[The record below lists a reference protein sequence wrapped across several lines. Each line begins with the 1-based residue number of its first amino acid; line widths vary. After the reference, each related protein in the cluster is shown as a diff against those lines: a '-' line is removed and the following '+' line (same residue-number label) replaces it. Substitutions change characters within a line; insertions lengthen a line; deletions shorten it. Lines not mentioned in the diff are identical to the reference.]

1 MLYGAIYLIR
11 DSDDICL
18 NQDSQDFRIKG
29 FHLTAPVVHFR
40 PVVVVPTGHPNGRIR
55 LNYDPQKNKM
65 LVGEDTDQGGKSY
78 LLLTINSLLSSFI
91 NYPMLRYKNLFYLY
105 IIRSLYY

>member
-1 MLYGAIYLIR
+1 
-11 DSDDICL
+11 
-18 NQDSQDFRIKG
+18 
-29 FHLTAPVVHFR
+29 
-40 PVVVVPTGHPNGRIR
+40 
-55 LNYDPQKNKM
+55 M